1 MPATGEWPRHGHLRG
16 ILDGYQKRQPNF
28 HKWARPAYEQGAL
41 PTLSLLPGEVT
52 IRVLP
57 GDKMYQAMEIE
68 PEFMRPAILHG
79 FGTNAKKRL
88 PGRLTELAHFGWM
101 PLAAALFGTVKWL
114 PQWMHHNFL
123 PVIGLRVHAK
133 VPPSPL
139 TDRQLVALLGLW
151 ERKADRG
158 LQCRALLQAV
168 QLDFGLP
175 TVFAVVGTWHTE
187 VKGHTFDIVHCARQM
202 YTGMA
207 SSESQAMLDRPR
219 KWAQWVFSLE
229 ELWEDDSPMQDRPL
243 MIHCSGLGGGLL
255 SPDHDYDL
263 FFQNH
268 AQMKVY
274 GPSLAMID
282 NWEERVTQLGLTKT
296 THEYAVYQLL
306 ATAIGWRVWRF
317 FCQQNLLTTSFCSLG
332 QCALWQ
338 QPQFVL
344 PMHDRHTQRGQQLF
358 GRLLGVITP
367 KVRSSCWEPVSPTF
381 CGWQYRR
388 GAEKLISWVSRPGHT
403 LDLQYMKCSMT
414 SRVFL
419 ASPKLLP

>member
-1 MPATGEWPRHGHLRG
+1 M
-16 ILDGYQKRQPNF
+16 DGFQKRQPNF

-88 PGRLTELAHFGWM
+88 PGRLTELAHYGWM
-101 PLAAALFGTVKWL
+101 PLAAALFGTVKWQ
-114 PQWMHHNFL
+114 PQWLHHNFL

-175 TVFAVVGTWHTE
+175 TAFTAVGTWHTE
-187 VKGHTFDIVHCARQM
+187 VKGHTFDVVHCAQQM

-219 KWAQWVFSLE
+219 KWAQWVFH
-229 ELWEDDSPMQDRPL
+229 WRNF
-243 MIHCSGLGGGLL
+243 G
-255 SPDHDYDL
+255 
-263 FFQNH
+263 
-268 AQMKVY
+268 
-274 GPSLAMID
+274 
-282 NWEERVTQLGLTKT
+282 KT
-296 THEYAVYQLL
+296 TPPCK
-306 ATAIGWRVWRF
+306 T
-317 FCQQNLLTTSFCSLG
+317 
-332 QCALWQ
+332 
-338 QPQFVL
+338 
-344 PMHDRHTQRGQQLF
+344 
-358 GRLLGVITP
+358 
-367 KVRSSCWEPVSPTF
+367 
-381 CGWQYRR
+381 
-388 GAEKLISWVSRPGHT
+388 
-403 LDLQYMKCSMT
+403 DL
-414 SRVFL
+414 
-419 ASPKLLP
+419 

>member
-1 MPATGEWPRHGHLRG
+1 MWRATLQPPGPPTNTEEAVSSGLLGSPLLGTRTRTAADWCHAWSLLGQWSGWVTFPVPATGEWPRHGHLRG
-16 ILDGYQKRQPNF
+16 ILDGFQKRQPNF

-52 IRVLP
+52 VRVLP

-88 PGRLTELAHFGWM
+88 PGRLTELAHYGWM
-101 PLAAALFGTVKWL
+101 PLAAALFGTLKWQ
-114 PQWMHHNFL
+114 PQWLHHNFL

-175 TVFAVVGTWHTE
+175 TAFAAVGTWHTE
-187 VKGHTFDIVHCARQM
+187 VKGHTFDVVHCAQQM

-219 KWAQWVFSLE
+219 KWAQWVFFSLE

-243 MIHCSGLGGGLL
+243 MLHCSGLGGGLL

-282 NWEERVTQLGLTKT
+282 DWEERVTQLGLTKT

-306 ATAIGWRVWRF
+306 ATAIGWRVWRNF
-317 FCQQNLLTTSFCSLG
+317 
-332 QCALWQ
+332 
-338 QPQFVL
+338 L
-344 PMHDRHTQRGQQLF
+344 P
-358 GRLLGVITP
+358 
-367 KVRSSCWEPVSPTF
+367 
-381 CGWQYRR
+381 
-388 GAEKLISWVSRPGHT
+388 AKLADH
-403 LDLQYMKCSMT
+403 
-414 SRVFL
+414 
-419 ASPKLLP
+419 KL